1 MDVTQKE
8 TERMI
13 RMVNDLLVLS
23 RMDGEPPSWNR
34 NGLTLLTLSPHLL
47 NRFDMIVEP

>member
-1 MDVTQKE
+1 
-8 TERMI
+8 MI

-23 RMDGEPPSWNR
+23 RMDRGATKLEPEWVNFTDFVS
-34 NGLTLLTLSPHLL
+34 HLL